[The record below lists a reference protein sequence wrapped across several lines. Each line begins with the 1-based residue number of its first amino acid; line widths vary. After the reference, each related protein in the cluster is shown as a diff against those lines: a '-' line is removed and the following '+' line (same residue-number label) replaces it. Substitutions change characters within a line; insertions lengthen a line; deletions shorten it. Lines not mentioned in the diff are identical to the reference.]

1 MVLKIK
7 IVSQLKQ
14 NVIFICKTI
23 YIFQKS
29 KDLQLEA
36 GPEAVPRVE
45 RRLAANRH
53 LRQGSEQG
61 PRTHERQREPHV
73 RGDPK

>member
-36 GPEAVPRVE
+36 GPEAVSRVE
-45 RRLAANRH
+45 RRLAANRY
-53 LRQGSEQG
+53 LRQGPEQG

-73 RGDPK
+73 RRDPK